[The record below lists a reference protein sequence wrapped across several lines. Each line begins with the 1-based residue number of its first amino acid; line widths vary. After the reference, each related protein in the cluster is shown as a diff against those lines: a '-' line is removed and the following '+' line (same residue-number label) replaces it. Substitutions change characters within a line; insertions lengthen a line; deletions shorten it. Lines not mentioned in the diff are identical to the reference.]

1 MYPCFIVCR
10 ILGMFPYRINA
21 LNIKICKPCYIL
33 STIIISV
40 FCFFTL
46 IAMYVLNF
54 SKEIVYTNLP
64 VTKKFQDNF
73 QLISGGFAVVV
84 TFILSKPR
92 MRLIQTIME
101 ISSSLSSESYQ
112 NLSRLIHSKDIFG
125 LVYIFVVASIIFYN
139 LSDDILTKTFVLYNI
154 LFLFQIDMI
163 FINCVFVLKACFK
176 QLNDNLINLVKL
188 VTNDDTYILGST
200 YYNERNPLV
209 LMKLKVLKKQHLM
222 ISDTVQVLNKI
233 FSLPLLVTISRTF
246 LAITFALYFYVM
258 RWKIGMLYAEN
269 NVNGQIYDM
278 VWIFIMTFFALK
290 MGLLVW
296 ACETAK
302 NQAIDI
308 NTAVHSVLNSISDK
322 ELKREL
328 QLFALQLVHHRNV
341 FSAKWTNIDLTL
353 FTAMVGGITKH
364 LVILIQFLFISCEV
378 QPTINSD
385 VN

>member
-1 MYPCFIVCR
+1 MSK
-10 ILGMFPYRINA
+10 A
-21 LNIKICKPCYIL
+21 
-33 STIIISV
+33 
-40 FCFFTL
+40 
-46 IAMYVLNF
+46 
-54 SKEIVYTNLP
+54 KEIGVSREITHKSDHKVFRSSRWTLQQDSQRTDGRFSHGQ
-64 VTKKFQDNF
+64 VT
-73 QLISGGFAVVV
+73 
-84 TFILSKPR
+84 
-92 MRLIQTIME
+92 
-101 ISSSLSSESYQ
+101 
-112 NLSRLIHSKDIFG
+112 
-125 LVYIFVVASIIFYN
+125 
-139 LSDDILTKTFVLYNI
+139 
-154 LFLFQIDMI
+154 
-163 FINCVFVLKACFK
+163 ACFK

-233 FSLPLLVTISRTF
+233 FSLPLLVTI
-246 LAITFALYFYVM
+246 
-258 RWKIGMLYAEN
+258 KN

-302 NQAIDI
+302 NQAVDI

-322 ELKREL
+322 ELKRKL

-353 FTAMVGGITKH
+353 FTAV
-364 LVILIQFLFISCEV
+364 
-378 QPTINSD
+378 SD
-385 VN
+385 QAFAFSS